1 MIQISKNISVDGFE
15 SRQHFDNW
23 LKDQGKNMPKSVMLQ
38 MFKWFLMR
46 LEENVAENKYNQ
58 GVMDGVDKYAM
69 KVIDNKI
76 MKEEDVIKYI
86 RLAMGLE
93 E

>member
-1 MIQISKNISVDGFE
+1 MIQITKNISVDGFE
-15 SRQHFDNW
+15 SRQHFDEW
-23 LKDQGKNMPKSVMLQ
+23 LKDQGKNMPKSVMLK
-38 MFKWFLMR
+38 MFNWFLMR
-46 LEENVAENKYNQ
+46 LEENVKDNKYNQ
-58 GVMDGVDKYAM
+58 GVIDGVDKYAV

-86 RLAMGLE
+86 KLAMGWE